1 MPLALGQRLLF
12 RHALHGGWVV
22 IVAVIAIILLL
33 RFWPVVVAWFER
45 RR

>member
-1 MPLALGQRLLF
+1 
-12 RHALHGGWVV
+12 
-22 IVAVIAIILLL
+22 VAVIAIILLL